1 MSTGRAPSTRKAVP
15 FTIAV
20 IGCGPRGISVLERI
34 AARLANE
41 RNASPVIGDI
51 CIYVVDAHEI
61 GGGRI
66 WRPDQPSWL
75 LMNTPAKETTIFSG
89 PPDGGDVRPM
99 AGPSLAEWWAE
110 VDSGNAEPNG
120 LAPRYVYGKY
130 LKFAFDRIIND
141 LSRHADVRVI
151 RGAVIDVQK
160 SDRRRT
166 VMLSDRSTFDADKVV
181 LATGHPVPELSA
193 SQLEFSLFARQHPGL
208 RYIEGNSAADM
219 QLSAIQPG
227 ERVGVIGCGLAF
239 YDVMASLTEGRGGRY
254 ETAADGDLVYIPSG
268 KEPRIH
274 AGSRS
279 GVPFPARAT
288 NEKAADYQ
296 YTPRL
301 LTESRMQQIRLARV
315 ATKLDF
321 RRDVLPWL
329 EGEMQLVYFACIL
342 RETRGRVYASGFVD
356 AAVNNVGEDIDAL
369 LPKDIIRKTAES
381 FGAHGIE
388 GVDLEKWSRPFA
400 GKLFRN
406 AKEYSDELEKWIRND
421 IENAGKGNVR
431 GAVKAATDVLRDIRP
446 ILKYAV
452 DYAGLTPASHQHD
465 FLGSFVGIYSMLS
478 AGPPAV
484 RLKQVLALIHANI
497 LTFAGPKA
505 EFSVSVAEKAFV
517 VSSPQ
522 VSGDVFRASTLVDAR
537 IPPQNVHADSSPL
550 FRNLLASGTVTS
562 FTNSLGQD
570 TFDTGG
576 VAVTRAPFNAMSR
589 EGPDSAIHVIG
600 IPVEHTRW
608 LMQFGSGRP
617 GPWGQ
622 FTKDAD
628 AVAESVIA
636 AFLGALAATNTPVV
650 ADNEKEH
657 VDV

>member
-227 ERVGVIGCGLAF
+227 ERVGVIGVA
-239 YDVMASLTEGRGGRY
+239 
-254 ETAADGDLVYIPSG
+254 
-268 KEPRIH
+268 
-274 AGSRS
+274 SRS
-279 GVPFPARAT
+279 T
-288 NEKAADYQ
+288 
-296 YTPRL
+296 TL
-301 LTESRMQQIRLARV
+301 
-315 ATKLDF
+315 
-321 RRDVLPWL
+321 W
-329 EGEMQLVYFACIL
+329 
-342 RETRGRVYASGFVD
+342 
-356 AAVNNVGEDIDAL
+356 
-369 LPKDIIRKTAES
+369 
-381 FGAHGIE
+381 
-388 GVDLEKWSRPFA
+388 
-400 GKLFRN
+400 
-406 AKEYSDELEKWIRND
+406 
-421 IENAGKGNVR
+421 
-431 GAVKAATDVLRDIRP
+431 
-446 ILKYAV
+446 
-452 DYAGLTPASHQHD
+452 PAS
-465 FLGSFVGIYSMLS
+465 
-478 AGPPAV
+478 P
-484 RLKQVLALIHANI
+484 R
-497 LTFAGPKA
+497 
-505 EFSVSVAEKAFV
+505 
-517 VSSPQ
+517 
-522 VSGDVFRASTLVDAR
+522 
-537 IPPQNVHADSSPL
+537 
-550 FRNLLASGTVTS
+550 
-562 FTNSLGQD
+562 
-570 TFDTGG
+570 G
-576 VAVTRAPFNAMSR
+576 VAVGTKLQLMAIWSTFRAARSR
-589 EGPDSAIHVIG
+589 EFMPDRVAEFRFRLAPRMKKPLTIN
-600 IPVEHTRW
+600 TRHGCSPSRECSRFDW
-608 LMQFGSGRP
+608 LEWQPNWISVGTSFRGSRARCNWSISHAFSGRP
-617 GPWGQ
+617 E
-622 FTKDAD
+622 
-628 AVAESVIA
+628 VECMR
-636 AFLGALAATNTPVV
+636 
-650 ADNEKEH
+650 
-657 VDV
+657 VDLSMRP